1 MSFLFGKLANVCG
14 DLSPDALQGTGMFK
28 QLTGGDTIDAEIK
41 FGGRIKFCN
50 FAKMIF
56 STNQMPVNKD
66 DTPAFFDRWT
76 IISFPNKF
84 RNSELEDK
92 TLISRL
98 TADRELSG
106 LFNLALKGL
115 KRLLNNSRFSN
126 HKSTEE
132 IRNYYI
138 RLTNPQHAFVM
149 DMLEVS
155 PEDWIEKKVLYQK
168 YIEYCR
174 NNKLISV
181 GMNKDEY
188 RAMCTSPPDLLTGKA
203 LLQDDLRNHTQGGPG
218 VQDRAVE
225 PQHRRDLLFENQSQV
240 QPLDQ
245 APHP

>member
-126 HKSTEE
+126 NKSTEE
-132 IRNYYI
+132 IRDYYI
-138 RLTNPQHAFVM
+138 RLSNPQHAFVM

-155 PEDWIEKKVLYQK
+155 PEDWIE
-168 YIEYCR
+168 
-174 NNKLISV
+174 
-181 GMNKDEY
+181 
-188 RAMCTSPPDLLTGKA
+188 
-203 LLQDDLRNHTQGGPG
+203 
-218 VQDRAVE
+218 
-225 PQHRRDLLFENQSQV
+225 
-240 QPLDQ
+240 
-245 APHP
+245 